1 MSLDRRTDQENVVH
15 IYSVIILSHKRNEIV
30 PLAATWMY
38 LEMIIPSEVNQTDK
52 YRMISLARGI

>member
-1 MSLDRRTDQENVVH
+1 MSLDRRTDKENVVH
-15 IYSVIILSHKRNEIV
+15 VYSVIILSHKRNEIV

-38 LEMIIPSEVNQTDK
+38 LEMIIPGEVNQTDK